1 MLKSFRLAAVPIIL
15 LALTAACSSTKPS
28 QEASLISKSQA
39 SAQTNSSNVL
49 PEVALASHLR
59 QIGAKLY
66 GAHWCPY
73 CNQQKE
79 VFGKEAFAQIDYVEC
94 DPAGKDA
101 RTHLCKQANVKGF
114 PTWEINGKLHT
125 GLRSL
130 QDLAELSDYPG
141 DRNFK
146 N

>member
-66 GAHWCPY
+66 GAHWCP
-73 CNQQKE
+73 
-79 VFGKEAFAQIDYVEC
+79 
-94 DPAGKDA
+94 
-101 RTHLCKQANVKGF
+101 
-114 PTWEINGKLHT
+114 
-125 GLRSL
+125 
-130 QDLAELSDYPG
+130 
-141 DRNFK
+141 
-146 N
+146 

>member
-1 MLKSFRLAAVPIIL
+1 MLKSFRLAAVPVVL
-15 LALTAACSSTKPS
+15 LALTAACSSTNPS
-28 QEASLISKSQA
+28 QKVSLVSKSQA
-39 SAQTNSSNVL
+39 SAQTRSSDAS

-66 GAHWCPY
+66 GVHWCRY

-79 VFGKEAFAQIDYVEC
+79 VFGKEAFAQLDYVEC

-101 RTHLCKQANVKGF
+101 RPNLCQEANVKGF

-130 QDLAELSDYPG
+130 QDLAKLSDYPG